1 MKYSYKWLKEL
12 SGTKKNAEEIADLL
26 TFHAFEIEGIEKNG
40 TDFDKVVVGQI
51 LEISAHPN
59 ADKLQLTKVS
69 VGKEVL
75 EIVCGA
81 RNIKV
86 GDKVPV
92 ALVGAKL
99 PSGIEI
105 KEAEIRGA
113 KSFGMLCALDELGM
127 GSDHS
132 GIFILGDDLKV
143 GVPFAEALEL
153 DDASI
158 EVDVLANRAH
168 DALSHVGMAREIAA
182 VEKRKIDY
190 DYDGLI
196 LPKKKT
202 KKLKVSVEDK
212 VVCPRYIGAVLE
224 NVKVGDSPQ
233 WLRNRLEKSGIRAIN
248 NVVDATNFV
257 MLELGQPLHAFDSE
271 KVGKE
276 IIVRLAEEGEEIKIL
291 DGSVKKLTKAD
302 IVIADKE
309 KAIALAG
316 VMGGLDSGVTE
327 GTTSIIIEAANFDA
341 PSIRRTRMN
350 LALPT
355 DAAIRFEKKIDPSLA
370 EKSMVRVIEI
380 LEHISEGELEGIC
393 DQYPKK
399 AKPWS
404 VKLDLD
410 YVGKLLGEDISA
422 KRSKEILSLLGMKVN
437 PVKSGIAGAKQF
449 NRVKGSGKTVSVEIP
464 TFRLDLETQEDLI
477 EEIGRIYGYEK
488 IEAVP
493 PLAPVRSPKINE
505 ERLFER
511 KLKNI
516 LVAEGFSE
524 VYNYSFYGQ
533 KDAGVSEFSAIRHVE
548 LENSLNADQNLM
560 RVSLFPGLLKN
571 VRENLKNFREFSI
584 FEMGRVYWRNGDI
597 LPQEKNMLSG
607 MMVFDMKGEKG
618 RAVEFFEAKGYL
630 DNVLRN
636 IGISDYYYDTF
647 EPQPQDSLLTLWHE
661 GRTAEIKLE
670 GSGKRLGFF
679 GEINPL
685 VLANFDVHTRV
696 VAFEFDVKNLG
707 EVSDAEMEYKPL
719 RKYPTVTRDIS
730 LVSQNSMRVD
740 DLLQAIQDLGGDIV
754 LDADLFDMF
763 DFTDGS
769 TSYAFHVMLGADDRT
784 LNGAEIEETMGR
796 ITKGLEAEHGMQIR
810 Q

>member
-12 SGTKKNAEEIADLL
+12 SGTKKSAQEIADLL
-26 TFHAFEIEGIEKNG
+26 TFHAFEIEGIEKNEN
-40 TDFDKVVVGQI
+40 DFDKVVVGQI

-59 ADKLQLTKVS
+59 ADKLQLTKVN

-99 PSGIEI
+99 PNGLEI

-143 GVPFAEALEL
+143 GVSFAEALEL

-182 VEKRKIDY
+182 VEKRKLDY
-190 DYDGLI
+190 DYEVLV
-196 LPKKKT
+196 LAKKKT
-202 KKLKVSVEDK
+202 KKLKVTISDK
-212 VVCPRYIGAVLE
+212 SICSRYIGAVLE

-257 MLELGQPLHAFDSE
+257 MLELGQPLHAFDCE

-276 IIVRLAEEGEEIKIL
+276 IVVRNAKEGEEIKIL
-291 DGSVKKLTKAD
+291 DGSAKKLNKED
-302 IVIADKE
+302 IVIADRE

-316 VMGGLDSGVTE
+316 VMGGFDSGVTNV
-327 GTTSIIIEAANFDA
+327 TTSIILEAANFDA
-341 PSIRRTRMN
+341 PSIRRTRSR

-370 EKSMVRVIEI
+370 EKAMVRVIEI
-380 LEHISEGELEGIC
+380 LEHISGGELEGVV
-393 DQYPKK
+393 DEYPKK
-399 AKPWS
+399 AKYWS

-410 YVGKLLGEDISA
+410 YVGRLLGEDVPV
-422 KRSKEILSLLGMKVN
+422 KRSKEILSLLGMKV
-437 PVKSGIAGAKQF
+437 
-449 NRVKGSGKTVSVEIP
+449 KGSGKIVTVEIP

-488 IEAVP
+488 IKAVP
-493 PLAPVRSPKINE
+493 PLAPVQSPVINE
-505 ERLFER
+505 ERFFER

-524 VYNYSFYGQ
+524 VYNYSFYGR
-533 KDAGVSEFSAIRHVE
+533 KDAGIAELASIKHVE

-597 LPQEKNMLSG
+597 
-607 MMVFDMKGEKG
+607 
-618 RAVEFFEAKGYL
+618 
-630 DNVLRN
+630 
-636 IGISDYYYDTF
+636 
-647 EPQPQDSLLTLWHE
+647 
-661 GRTAEIKLE
+661 
-670 GSGKRLGFF
+670 
-679 GEINPL
+679 
-685 VLANFDVHTRV
+685 
-696 VAFEFDVKNLG
+696 
-707 EVSDAEMEYKPL
+707 
-719 RKYPTVTRDIS
+719 
-730 LVSQNSMRVD
+730 
-740 DLLQAIQDLGGDIV
+740 
-754 LDADLFDMF
+754 
-763 DFTDGS
+763 
-769 TSYAFHVMLGADDRT
+769 
-784 LNGAEIEETMGR
+784 
-796 ITKGLEAEHGMQIR
+796 
-810 Q
+810 